1 LGEVLLEPRVWVW
14 AAIGVF
20 LATAA
25 AGVVRGAGG
34 SYWLRRLLD
43 LRTFGGARWA
53 GWFDL
58 HRGGLLT
65 PGGLFLGRSRF
76 RDIYHTGEGHLFT
89 LGGTGGGKSSGLVVP
104 ALCTLTEGSIVV
116 TDPSGELAAMTAR
129 RRAEIGPVIFLNP
142 FGSTFKEGTGL
153 TFRDDGFNPF
163 SVLDP
168 ESPNFISDTQKLAQ
182 LLMVTDR
189 RESGTYW
196 QDEGAEFLGLMIAK
210 IRLYD
215 LPELHHLA
223 FLHGVVRDDVEN
235 IKAVLKAMIE
245 KAHPALVDEAQ
256 RFLQLA
262 EVKPQWFG
270 VASKVALATKRY
282 APSTPLGEHTKKN
295 GLNLRHLKTEKITVY
310 VLVPSSMLSVALPWM
325 NLVVGLMSIAIGRP
339 GRSRPVTLL
348 IDEAPALGYL
358 PDLRSSMAQ
367 YRKAGLRVWLFT
379 QTYAALAAP
388 ELYGHDGVKEIL
400 GLSAVK
406 QFFSVEEPEVQEMV
420 SKLCGQRSVSN
431 PSSSGNMGDVGQP
444 LIRPDEVRG
453 LPKWRQIIVR
463 GGLQYPIKARLVPYF
478 KRRAWRAMLDTNPY
492 RGG

>member
-1 LGEVLLEPRVWVW
+1 MGDVFLEPRFWVW

-20 LATAA
+20 LATL
-25 AGVVRGAGG
+25 VVETVRGAGG

-43 LRTFGGARWA
+43 RRTFGGARWA
-53 GWFDL
+53 GRGDL
-58 HRGGLLT
+58 RRGALT
-65 PGGLFLGRSRF
+65 KAGGLFLGRSRF

-104 ALCTLTEGSIVV
+104 ALCSLTEGSIVV

-142 FGSTFKEGTGL
+142 FGSTFTNGTGL
-153 TFRDDGFNPF
+153 TFPDDGFNPF

-168 ESPNFISDTQKLAQ
+168 QSANFISDTNKLAQ

-196 QDEGAEFLGLMIAK
+196 QDEGAEFLALMIAK
-210 IRLYD
+210 VRLYD
-215 LPELHHLA
+215 APMLHNLA
-223 FLHGVVRDDVEN
+223 FLHGAVRDDVEN
-235 IKAVLKAMIE
+235 IKTVLEWMIE
-245 KAHPALVDEAQ
+245 KKHPALVDEAR

-270 VASKVALATKRY
+270 VSSKVALATKRY
-282 APSTPLGEHTKKN
+282 APSTPLGEHTKKD
-295 GLNLRHLKTEKITVY
+295 GLDLRRLKTEKITVFL
-310 VLVPSSMLSVALPWM
+310 LVPSSMLSVALPWM

-339 GRSRPVTLL
+339 GPARPVTLL

-400 GLSAVK
+400 GLSVVK
-406 QFFSVEEPEVQEMV
+406 QFFSVDEPEVQEMV

-453 LPKWRQIIVR
+453 LPKWRQIILR
-463 GGLQYPIKARLVPYF
+463 GGMRYPVKARLVPYF
-478 KRRAWRAMLDTNPY
+478 RRRRWRRMLDPNPY
-492 RGG
+492 RT